1 MMDSEHRWTPLLDS
15 PTALLE
21 RRGRTLVWEAR
32 TDFGIVGVYPRAILR
47 KSDKFSQGFSH
58 PGLDPPRG
66 GQPGA
71 AQGATTRCATL
82 CPCAKR
88 VIGH

>member
-1 MMDSEHRWTPLLDS
+1 VSQKLFLVVHLMMDSEHRWTPLLDS

-58 PGLDPPRG
+58 PGLDPP
-66 GQPGA
+66 P
-71 AQGATTRCATL
+71 
-82 CPCAKR
+82 
-88 VIGH
+88 

>member
-32 TDFGIVGVYPRAILR
+32 TDFGIVGVYPRAILT
-47 KSDKFSQGFSH
+47 KSDKLIQKSLPSAYDSRGPSTTSRRQGNSALEGYMF
-58 PGLDPPRG
+58 
-66 GQPGA
+66 
-71 AQGATTRCATL
+71 
-82 CPCAKR
+82 
-88 VIGH
+88 